1 MRSGQPRVLFFAAAT
16 VLLLFN
22 YPWLSL
28 FSSAQLL
35 FGIPPLLLYLFGL
48 WLGFILIIRALLKP
62 SASSDLGPLPVK
74 PPTTKASKT
83 TEVNKMPQGDT
94 PDV

>member
-1 MRSGQPRVLFFAAAT
+1 MRSGQPRMLFFAAAT
-16 VLLLFN
+16 VLLLLN

-28 FSSAQLL
+28 FSSAHLL

-48 WLGFILIIRALLKP
+48 WLGFILIIRALLAPSSPASTSKP
-62 SASSDLGPLPVK
+62 SI
-74 PPTTKASKT
+74 PPPIIKT
-83 TEVNKMPQGDT
+83 PKDITANRTSQDMP